1 MKAKHLLFV
10 VAGCCMGFAMGGCK
24 ANVDLKNIDKTAEL
38 DMGIALPVGSMSAT
52 IGDFLADGQV
62 PNIYVDS
69 LNNKGILT
77 FKDTFRDRKSV
88 V

>member
-10 VAGCCMGFAMGGCK
+10 VAGCCMGFAMSGCK

-52 IGDFLADGQV
+52 IGDFSCRRAGAEYLCGFA
-62 PNIYVDS
+62 
-69 LNNKGILT
+69 
-77 FKDTFRDRKSV
+77 
-88 V
+88 